1 MRRIVL
7 ATDLSDRAERAQRMA
22 LLLAR
27 EHHYGLKLVYAIDTD
42 QPTAMIDA
50 QRDTANFMLQRLA
63 TTIETVDGVA
73 CSVAVVSGRGPD
85 EAIRSAV
92 DDTTPLIVLGSHRKR
107 QLRDLFLGGTS
118 ERIIAHTDCPVLV
131 VRAAPVERYRR
142 LLLATD
148 LSEGSMA
155 RARALGATPVSAGT
169 STTVVHLVGTQEQ
182 SAVPTGRMTD
192 DARDRLLAHDQ
203 AVARERL
210 EGFVRNADLG
220 AVGIRVEADT
230 RPTATALMDIAAH
243 EGADLIVLTP
253 RQGEGLDH
261 FLRYR
266 TTTRLLNA
274 SPVDLLI
281 L

>member
-1 MRRIVL
+1 MSRIVL
-7 ATDLSDRAERAQRMA
+7 ATDLSDRAERAQHMA

-27 EHHYGLKLVYAIDTD
+27 EQQCGIKLVYAIDAD
-42 QPTAMIDA
+42 QPAAMIDT
-50 QRDTANFMLQRLA
+50 QRNTAHGMLQRLA
-63 TTIETVDGVA
+63 ATIETVDGVA
-73 CSVAVVSGRGPD
+73 CSVAVVNGQGPD

-107 QLRDLFLGGTS
+107 PLRDLFLGGTS

-131 VRAAPVERYRR
+131 VHAAPVERYRR

-148 LSEGSMA
+148 LSEASMA
-155 RARALGATPVSAGT
+155 RARALNTSLVSAGA

-182 SAVPTGRMTD
+182 SAVAAGRMTD
-192 DARDRLLAHDQ
+192 DARERLLAHDQ
-203 AVARERL
+203 AVAREQL
-210 EGFVRNADLG
+210 EGFIFDADLG
-220 AVGIRVEADT
+220 PVGTRVEADT
-230 RPTATALMDIAAH
+230 RPTATALMDVAAH

-253 RQGEGLDH
+253 RQGGGLDH

-266 TTTRLLNA
+266 TTTRLLND